1 MDPLPKYGRQFFEA
15 DVFEGAPRAR
25 RHDVPLGEVVEPA
38 RRTPVWARTQ
48 VLVAGGGPAGTAAAI
63 AAARAGA
70 RVMLVERY
78 NHLGGLSTGGLVI
91 WIDRM
96 TDWRGEPV
104 IRGLAEE
111 LLAALPRDEVAGP
124 PRAEWGSRDTATA
137 AWWAART
144 AAFHGVVTWSPT
156 VSPES
161 LKTASQRLAVEA
173 GVELVHHAWVV
184 DVLPDPRDPER
195 LAGVVLESKQ
205 GRLAVTAD
213 VLVDATGDADLV
225 AAAARRRGADPSAP
239 PTPARGADP
248 SPDWVDDIDAGDIH
262 HAINT
267 SWLYGGVDMPAWL
280 AFRATRPGDFA
291 AFMARGRA
299 ELGLFE
305 KPFVSWRHDVALF
318 MGPRRAGLSALNLE
332 DLTRVELES
341 RDLMAA
347 HLAFYRAHAPG
358 FGRAYA
364 LQMAPQV
371 GARHSRRIAGVA
383 RMSREDWGAGVVH
396 ADEVGIS
403 PSPALSVPNVSVRY
417 GALVPRRFANLLAP
431 GKHLASD
438 PASHAFMR
446 EIPQCWLTGQAAGVA
461 AAQAAATGADLR
473 ALPVEPL
480 QRALRAQGV
489 LLRGVAGGAEDGPD
503 AGGARSDAPA
513 AAAAADAPGAVR

>member
-1 MDPLPKYGRQFFEA
+1 MEPLPKYGRQFFEA
-15 DVFEGAPRAR
+15 DVFDGAPRAR
-25 RHDVPLGEVVEPA
+25 RHDVPLGEVHEPA
-38 RRTPVWARTQ
+38 RRTPLWARTQ
-48 VLVAGGGPAGTAAAI
+48 VLVAGGGPAGTTAAI

-70 RVMLVERY
+70 QVMLLERY

-111 LLAALPRDEVAGP
+111 LVAALPGDEVAGP
-124 PRAEWGSRDTATA
+124 PRAEWGARDAASA

-161 LKTASQRLAVEA
+161 LKTASQRLALDA

-184 DVLPDPRDPER
+184 DVLPDPDDPAR
-195 LAGVVLESKQ
+195 LSGVVIESKQ
-205 GRLAVTAD
+205 GRLAVAAE
-213 VLVDATGDADLV
+213 VFVDATGDADLV
-225 AAAARRRGADPSAP
+225 AAASRRRGPD
-239 PTPARGADP
+239 DV
-248 SPDWVDDIDAGDIH
+248 PDWVDDIDAGDIH

-267 SWLYGGVDMPAWL
+267 SWLYGGVDMRAWL
-280 AFRATRPGDFA
+280 AFRAARPAGFA

-305 KPFVSWRHDVALF
+305 KPFVSWRDDVALF
-318 MGPRRAGLSALNLE
+318 MGPRRAGLSALVLE
-332 DLTRVELES
+332 DLTRVEVES

-383 RMSREDWGAGVVH
+383 RMAREDWVAGTVH
-396 ADEVGIS
+396 ADEVGVS
-403 PSPALSVPNVSVRY
+403 PSPALSVPNVSVRF

-446 EIPQCWLTGQAAGVA
+446 GIPQCWLAGQAAGVTV
-461 AAQAAATGADLR
+461 AQAAAAGAALRRLPPAPLR
-473 ALPVEPL
+473 A
-480 QRALRAQGV
+480 ALRSQGV
-489 LLRGVAGGAEDGPD
+489 VLRGPV
-503 AGGARSDAPA
+503 DAPPARAGDVPAGDESARHA
-513 AAAAADAPGAVR
+513 AAGPGGRAR

>member
-15 DVFEGAPRAR
+15 DVFDGPPRTR
-25 RHDVPLGEVVEPA
+25 RRDAPLGEVVEPA

-48 VLVAGGGPAGTAAAI
+48 VLVAGGGPAGTAAAV

-70 RVMLVERY
+70 QVMLLERH

-96 TDWRGEPV
+96 TDWQGVPV
-104 IRGLAEE
+104 IRGIAEE
-111 LLAALPRDEVAGP
+111 LVAALPPDEVAGP
-124 PRAEWGSRDTATA
+124 PRAEWGARDAATA

-144 AAFHGVVTWSPT
+144 AAFHGTVTWSPT
-156 VSPES
+156 VSPEA
-161 LKTASQRLAVEA
+161 LKTASQRLVVEA
-173 GVELVHHAWVV
+173 GVELVHHAWIV
-184 DVLPDPRDPER
+184 DVLPDPDDPAR

-213 VLVDATGDADLV
+213 ALVDATGDADLV
-225 AAAARRRGADPSAP
+225 AAAARRRGGDAPSGP
-239 PTPARGADP
+239 DR
-248 SPDWVDDIDAGDIH
+248 DWVDDIDAGDIH

-267 SWLYGGVDMPAWL
+267 SWLYGGVDMRGWL
-280 AFRATRPGDFA
+280 AFRATRPADFA

-305 KPFVSWRHDVALF
+305 KPFVSWRDDVALF

-332 DLTRVELES
+332 DLTRVEVES
-341 RDLMAA
+341 RDLMAS

-383 RMSREDWGAGVVH
+383 RMSREDWAAGTVH
-396 ADEVGIS
+396 ADEVGVS

-417 GALVPRRFANLLAP
+417 GALVPRRFSNLLAP

-438 PASHAFMR
+438 PASHGFMR

-461 AAQAAATGADLR
+461 AAQAAAARADLR
-473 ALPVEPL
+473 ALPVAPL

-489 LLRGVAGGAEDGPD
+489 VLRD
-503 AGGARSDAPA
+503 AGGGGSGGVGATGDAGRA
-513 AAAAADAPGAVR
+513 TVPGAAVEDR

>member
-1 MDPLPKYGRQFFEA
+1 MEPLPKYGRQFFEA
-15 DVFEGAPRAR
+15 DVFDGAPRAR

-38 RRTPVWARTQ
+38 RRTPLWARTQ

-70 RVMLVERY
+70 QVMLVERY

-96 TDWRGEPV
+96 TDWHGVPV

-111 LLAALPRDEVAGP
+111 LIAALPRDEVAGP
-124 PRAEWGSRDTATA
+124 PRAEWGARDAASA

-161 LKTASQRLAVEA
+161 LKTASQRLVVEA
-173 GVELVHHAWVV
+173 GVELVHHAWIV
-184 DVLPDPRDPER
+184 DVLPDPDAASRI
-195 LAGVVLESKQ
+195 AGVVLESKQ
-205 GRLAVTAD
+205 GRLAIAAD
-213 VLVDATGDADLV
+213 VFVDATGDADLV
-225 AAAARRRGADPSAP
+225 AAAARRRGADPSPDA
-239 PTPARGADP
+239 

-267 SWLYGGVDMPAWL
+267 SWLYGGVDMRAWL
-280 AFRATRPGDFA
+280 AFRATRPADFA

-305 KPFVSWRHDVALF
+305 KPFVSWRDDVALF
-318 MGPRRAGLSALNLE
+318 MGPRRAGLSALSLE
-332 DLTRVELES
+332 DLTRVEVES
-341 RDLMAA
+341 RDLMAS

-383 RMSREDWGAGVVH
+383 RMSREDWTAGTVH

-403 PSPALSVPNVSVRY
+403 PSPALSVPNVSVRL
-417 GALVPRRFANLLAP
+417 GALVPRRFSNLLAP

-461 AAQAAATGADLR
+461 AAQAAAARTDLR
-473 ALPVEPL
+473 ALPIAPL
-480 QRALRAQGV
+480 RRALRGQGV
-489 LLRGVAGGAEDGPD
+489 VLHGGDGEAAGDAAVRARSGHDSGAPQAVVAGRGD
-503 AGGARSDAPA
+503 AR
-513 AAAAADAPGAVR
+513 